1 VAELTQK
8 LAGIKG
14 DISILV
20 NNVGVSKFQEFEKLS
35 TYDIFNHL
43 IINCN
48 SQSFVSHALIPRLL
62 AREGKKRSAI
72 INLSSRSAFVPKS
85 MSCLYGATKAFN
97 LVLGIN
103 FTESYSDRIDV
114 LTVTPGSTKTQMNS
128 GVYVFS
134 ITAE

>member
-1 VAELTQK
+1 MIQK

-35 TYDIFNHL
+35 TYDILNHL
-43 IINCN
+43 NVNCN

-72 INLSSRSAFVPKS
+72 INISSRSAFVPRA

-103 FTESYSDRIDV
+103 FTEAYSDRIDV
-114 LTVTPGSTKTQMNS
+114 LTVTPGSTKTLMNS
-128 GVYVFS
+128 GIYVFS